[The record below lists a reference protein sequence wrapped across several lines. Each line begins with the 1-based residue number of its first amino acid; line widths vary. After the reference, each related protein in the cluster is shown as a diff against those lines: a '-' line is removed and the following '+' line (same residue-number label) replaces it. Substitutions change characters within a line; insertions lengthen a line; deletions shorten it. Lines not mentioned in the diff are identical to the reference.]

1 MCKTFSTLSF
11 ILELQ
16 LLYIKNKWKVLIHN
30 TFHLNY
36 LEIIFAIIPQ
46 QQPGRLLMKGEYQ
59 GFTSFV

>member
-46 QQPGRLLMKGEYQ
+46 QQLEPLQKIL
-59 GFTSFV
+59 

>member
-16 LLYIKNKWKVLIHN
+16 LLYIKKWKVLIHN

-46 QQPGRLLMKGEYQ
+46 QQPAQPPILR
-59 GFTSFV
+59 